1 MGTEDT
7 VQICCSKCKSKFRD
21 KARRV
26 LSGYSRQCPS
36 CECMIFF
43 EDGSPNKDI
52 HEALREAARVRKA
65 VRQEDAEKTASR
77 SVVPAEQTDDG
88 TDQTPV
94 ISRRHMDR
102 RSFTTGRQDRDR
114 RS

>member
-1 MGTEDT
+1 MSIEDT

-36 CECMIFF
+36 CECMLFF
-43 EDGSPNKDI
+43 EDGSPNKGVHDV
-52 HEALREAARVRKA
+52 LREAARVRKA
-65 VRQEDAEKTASR
+65 LREEEAEKIANR
-77 SVVPAEQTDDG
+77 AVAPAEQTEDDP
-88 TDQTPV
+88 DQRPV
-94 ISRRHMDR
+94 MSRRGLDR
-102 RSFTTGRQDRDR
+102 RSFPGGRA